1 MLKQVP
7 WSEDRLQEMKEYM
20 KWRQG
25 VCKLLYIVNE
35 SLWDCREYLNVE
47 CPILLLV

>member
-7 WSEDRLQEMKEYM
+7 WSEDQLQEIKEYM
-20 KWRQG
+20 KWREG
-25 VCKLLYIVNE
+25 MCKMLHTVNE